1 MIPFSYS
8 TILSTTGEWSIQKNT
23 ELECVPDF
31 SWNKVHNCC
40 RGNHYHEINGT
51 KKFLSYKNKFN
62 ISFCYQ
68 ESSWY
73 HLFVHK
79 HFLCNN
85 SVFCSGNDLVHIL
98 IQWSSMKTFSYI
110 ILGDFPHTLRGM
122 AVDQKQYQETGV
134 FPTLHK
140 DHKTP
145 YIHGIDRSLNIKIPS
160 SRKGSLLFNTVDLF
174 RV

>member
-23 ELECVPDF
+23 ELDCVPDF

-40 RGNHYHEINGT
+40 RGNHYDEINGT

-85 SVFCSGNDLVHIL
+85 SVFCSDNDLVHIL
-98 IQWSSMKTFSYI
+98 IQWSFMKTI
-110 ILGDFPHTLRGM
+110 GCILFDS
-122 AVDQKQYQETGV
+122 ACCD
-134 FPTLHK
+134 LH
-140 DHKTP
+140 
-145 YIHGIDRSLNIKIPS
+145 NVIKFDI
-160 SRKGSLLFNTVDLF
+160 LFWQFTSARAPFAQFL
-174 RV
+174 